1 MNRNGHGRSMDVGR
15 FLSVHHRHVEPMLAV
30 VVEEDGVDDL
40 LIRSGEIEG
49 SVRDGEESFD
59 IRDLLLDETD

>member
-1 MNRNGHGRSMDVGR
+1 
-15 FLSVHHRHVEPMLAV
+15 MLAV
-30 VVEEDGVDDL
+30 VVEEDGADDL